1 MDVLCEETDLN
12 GCGSAASMYSL
23 GVKFVGVGLTNLIN
37 TTIVNVLRCDFFKPL
52 LLNS

>member
-23 GVKFVGVGLTNLIN
+23 GVKFVGSRAYKFDQRNY
-37 TTIVNVLRCDFFKPL
+37 CQCPEMWFF
-52 LLNS
+52 